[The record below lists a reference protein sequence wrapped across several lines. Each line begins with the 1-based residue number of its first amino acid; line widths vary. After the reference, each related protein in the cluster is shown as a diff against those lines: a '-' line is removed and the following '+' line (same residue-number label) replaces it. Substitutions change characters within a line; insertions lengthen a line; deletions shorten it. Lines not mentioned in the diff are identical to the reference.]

1 MNRKWFTIC
10 AATAAI
16 ALGAASALAQTTCPP
31 LGTDADNDG
40 FDDSLECAGIPLAS
54 GTRVITDGATKD
66 VFVIVALASNSLV
79 QQVFG
84 TTPFNPFNPASYL
97 GSGVNVAFNGL
108 TSLGV
113 NVHPIS
119 DADIAATVDRVV
131 DASGVSLQKAVR
143 IAESTDTNGTILG
156 NCQWGTPDGLDG
168 CVVYS
173 QRIKNFIDST
183 CPGNTDAERALM
195 FKAYVTESF
204 LHEVGHSMGGL
215 APSYNSRN
223 GGYHYKSG
231 SGFVMEQSVTYSNKN
246 GTCTWYIS
254 SSWNP
259 SYDPPSVRLK

>member
-1 MNRKWFTIC
+1 MNKKGFAIC
-10 AATAAI
+10 LASAAI
-16 ALGAASALAQTTCPP
+16 ALGAASASAQTVCPTP
-31 LGTDADNDG
+31 GTDADNDG
-40 FDDSLECAGIPLAS
+40 FDDALECAGIPVVS
-54 GTRVITDGATKD
+54 GTRFTTDGATKD
-66 VFVIVALASNSLV
+66 VFVIVALASNSLI

-84 TTPFNPFNPASYL
+84 TTPFNPFNQASYA

-113 NVHPIS
+113 NVHMLS

-131 DASGVSLQKAVR
+131 DASGVSLQKAIR
-143 IAESTDTNGTILG
+143 IGESTDTNGTILG

-173 QRIKNFIDST
+173 QRIKNFIDGT

-215 APSYNSRN
+215 APTYNSRT

-231 SGFVMEQSVTYSNKN
+231 SGFLMEQSVTYSNKT
-246 GTCTWYIS
+246 GKCTWYIS
-254 SSWNP
+254 SSWNL